1 MLKFVNVTKKFDDT
15 IILNNVNFNLN
26 KGEIVALVGESG
38 CGKSTMLHIAGLI
51 SSINSG
57 QIFID
62 GVDCTKLSK
71 EKQDKFREKI
81 GFIYQFHHLLPEF
94 TVFENLLIPQ
104 IISEVDKEK
113 AEQNIFNLLDK
124 FDLLSL
130 KDRKPENLSGGQ
142 SQRIAILRAFVKN
155 PLIVLADE
163 PTGNLDKKNAD
174 EIFDFILEN
183 SRLHG
188 VSSLI
193 VTHNI
198 ELAKKTDRI
207 VQMEDLNKYSG
218 K

>member
-1 MLKFVNVTKKFDDT
+1 MLKLVNVTKKFDDT
-15 IILNNVNFNLN
+15 IILNNINFNLHN
-26 KGEIVALVGESG
+26 GEIVALVGESG

-57 QIFID
+57 QIFIN
-62 GVDCTKLSK
+62 GVDCTEFSK
-71 EKQDKFREKI
+71 NKQDKLREKI

-104 IISEVDKEK
+104 IISNVKRAE
-113 AEQNIFNLLDK
+113 AEQNIFNVLDRFNLLP
-124 FDLLSL
+124 L

-142 SQRIAILRAFVKN
+142 NQRIAILRAFVKN
-155 PLIVLADE
+155 PCIVLADE

-183 SRLHG
+183 SKLRG

-207 VQMEDLNKYSG
+207 VQMEDLNQYSG
-218 K
+218 